1 MLVAILHFIQDED
14 HPAEIIKTLVDALP
28 PGSFVAAS
36 HLTGE
41 HDRAAWATIER
52 DYRAAGIS
60 AQWGD
65 SDEFA
70 QLAFTGLEM
79 VPPGVVLVSEWRP
92 EGTARRPSPVEV
104 SFLGARR
111 LRAAPARPFRPS
123 CPGGT
128 AARHRCP
135 APTPA
140 HRGPDHDHVNYAAY

>member
-41 HDRAAWATIER
+41 HDRAAWATIEA

-60 AQWGD
+60 AQWRD

-70 QLAFTGLEM
+70 QLAFPAWRWSPRVSCSYQSGGLTA
-79 VPPGVVLVSEWRP
+79 PGCGP
-92 EGTARRPSPVEV
+92 RRS
-104 SFLGARR
+104 R
-111 LRAAPARPFRPS
+111 
-123 CPGGT
+123 
-128 AARHRCP
+128 
-135 APTPA
+135 
-140 HRGPDHDHVNYAAY
+140 